1 MTILGL
7 VTILTMPAGVMM
19 QLPGCVLWLLIS
31 GRELVAIAS
40 GYQRI
45 RRIRLYSNGEVEL
58 GNYNG
63 DWQSARLA
71 KGSVVL
77 DGFAWL
83 RIEASDG
90 RKFVELLRRH
100 IEEKRGV
107 AALTGDLA
115 ALGGRR
121 GKLITCCGCGTG

>member
-7 VTILTMPAGVMM
+7 VTILTMQADPMM
-19 QLPGCVLWLLIS
+19 QLPGCVLWLLFS

-45 RRIRLYSNGEVEL
+45 RRIRLYSNGDVEL
-58 GNYNG
+58 GNDNG

-71 KGSVVL
+71 NGSVVL

-83 RIEASDG
+83 RFEACDG
-90 RKFVELLRRH
+90 RRSVELLRGTSRKNEEWRRLQVIWRH
-100 IEEKRGV
+100 LG
-107 AALTGDLA
+107 AAVGS
-115 ALGGRR
+115 
-121 GKLITCCGCGTG
+121 

>member
-71 KGSVVL
+71 NGSVVL

-90 RKFVELLRRH
+90 RKFVELLRGTSRKNEEWRRLQVIWRH
-100 IEEKRGV
+100 LG
-107 AALTGDLA
+107 AAVGS
-115 ALGGRR
+115 
-121 GKLITCCGCGTG
+121 